1 MVALNVCPST
11 LASGFTEYS
20 KPALKALFDGKKVSF
35 QLPYEA
41 LDTDRETAIQV
52 QKGNGRISLSGV
64 QSKYAMIVENGQ
76 LRFTHEGE
84 QGRYI
89 LKPIP
94 TSNIILDRAFC
105 PANEHLSMQIAHQVY
120 GIETAANGLCF
131 FGNGHPAYVT
141 RRFDIRPDGGKYSME
156 DFAAVAGLNTD
167 NGGENYKYD
176 KLSYEDCAELIKKH
190 VKAAPIE
197 ILKFFR
203 LVIFNYLI
211 CNDDAHL
218 KNFTLI
224 ERSKGDYVLAPAYD
238 LMNTFLHLAE
248 PSVFALQKG
257 LFKEGMYL
265 TDTHSVNGKS
275 FVEFGIRIGLSNKII
290 NNELERFTAVYPQLT
305 TLIENSFL
313 SDRLKKDYVQT
324 LDYRRITLKQK

>member
-1 MVALNVCPST
+1 MVTLNVCPST
-11 LASGFTEYS
+11 LASGFNNYS
-20 KPALKALFDGKKVSF
+20 KPALKALFDGEKVSF

-41 LDTDRETAIQV
+41 LDADKETAIQI
-52 QKGNGRISLSGV
+52 QKGNGKISLSGV
-64 QSKYAMIVENGQ
+64 QSKYAMAVENNH

-84 QGRYI
+84 RGHYI

-94 TSNIILDRAFC
+94 TSNVILDKAFC
-105 PANEHLSMQIAHQVY
+105 PANEHLTMQIARQIF

-131 FGNGHPAYVT
+131 FGNGQPAYIT

-156 DFAAVAGLNTD
+156 DFAAIAGLNKE

-176 KLSYEDCAELIKKH
+176 KLSYEDCADLIKEH
-190 VKAAPIE
+190 VKAAPVE

-203 LVIFNYLI
+203 LVVFNYLI

-224 ERSKGDYVLAPAYD
+224 ERDKNDYVLSPAYD

-248 PSVFALQKG
+248 PSIFALRKG
-257 LFKEGMYL
+257 LFKEGTKL
-265 TDTHSVNGKS
+265 NDTHSVNRSS
-275 FVEFGIRIGLSNKII
+275 FVEFGTRIGLPGKTI
-290 NNELERFTAVYPQLT
+290 NREMERFTADYSQLE
-305 TLIENSFL
+305 TLICNSFL
-313 SDRLKKDYVQT
+313 SDKLKEEYKQT
-324 LDYRRITLKQK
+324 FDYRRITLKK